1 MAAMEQTQR
10 PLDQDTCYAA
20 LLGRNADYDGVFYVG
35 VRTTGIFCR
44 PTCPARK
51 PKREN
56 CEFFTDAQSAML
68 ASYRPCSRCRPL
80 SHPNETSDVVRR
92 LVEAVEREPL
102 KRWRDADFDALAV
115 HASTARR
122 QFQKRFGM
130 TFVEYARARRLGSA
144 FKAIRSGERVIDA
157 QLDAGFDS
165 PSGFRDAFARIMG
178 APPAR
183 STRALFAAW
192 LDTPLGPMVA
202 IADEQ
207 ALHLLEFVDRRGLER
222 EIERMRQRQK
232 AGIAPGRTAPIA
244 QIEAELT
251 AYFAGRSMSF
261 ATPLARAG
269 SPFQNAV
276 WDALLRIPPGET
288 SSYAE
293 LARAVGNPKA
303 VRAAGTANGCNQ
315 LAIVIP
321 CHRVINAN
329 GALGGYAG
337 GLPRKQWLL
346 EHERRSREAAG
357 RKPHAAQAH
366 ARLAGAPTS
375 RRAPSRTTAG
385 AATPSQTADNRA
397 RHRRSTSPSPTP
409 EAG

>member
-1 MAAMEQTQR
+1 MEVEFGARISAAGVEARRKMPAMEQTQL
-10 PLDQDTCYAA
+10 PLDQDRCYAA
-20 LLGRNADYDGVFYVG
+20 LLGRDAEFDGVFYVG

-56 CEFFTDAQSAML
+56 CEFFPDAQAALL
-68 ASYRPCSRCRPL
+68 AAYRPCARCRPL

-92 LVEAVEREPL
+92 LVEAVERDPHR
-102 KRWRDADFDALAV
+102 RWRDADFDALAV

-157 QLDAGFDS
+157 QLDAGFES
-165 PSGFRDAFARIMG
+165 SSGFRDAFARIMG

-192 LDTPLGPMVA
+192 LDTPLGPMTAV
-202 IADEQ
+202 ADEH

-222 EIERMRQRQK
+222 EIERLRLRQK
-232 AGIAPGRTAPIA
+232 AGIAPGRTAPIV
-244 QIEAELT
+244 QIERELAE
-251 AYFAGRSMSF
+251 YFAGRSLAF
-261 ATPLARAG
+261 ETPLARAG

-276 WDALLRIPPGET
+276 WDALLTIPPGET
-288 SSYAE
+288 WSYAQ
-293 LARAVGNPKA
+293 LARAVGSPRA
-303 VRAAGTANGCNQ
+303 VRAVGTANGANQ

-321 CHRVINAN
+321 CHRVINSS
-329 GALGGYAG
+329 GELGGYGG
-337 GLPRKQWLL
+337 GLPRKRWLL
-346 EHERRSREAAG
+346 EHERRSLG
-357 RKPHAAQAH
+357 
-366 ARLAGAPTS
+366 ARA
-375 RRAPSRTTAG
+375 TA
-385 AATPSQTADNRA
+385 
-397 RHRRSTSPSPTP
+397 
-409 EAG
+409 

>member
-1 MAAMEQTQR
+1 MAAMEQTQL
-10 PLDQDTCYAA
+10 PLDQDQCYSA
-20 LLGRNADYDGVFYVG
+20 LLGRDADYEGVFYVG

-56 CEFFTDAQSAML
+56 CEFFTDAQSALL
-68 ASYRPCSRCRPL
+68 ASYRPCARCRPL
-80 SHPNETSDVVRR
+80 SHPNETSDVVRQ
-92 LVEAVEREPL
+92 LVAAVERDPS

-157 QLDAGFDS
+157 QLDAGFES
-165 PSGFRDAFARIMG
+165 PSGFRDAFTRIMG

-192 LDTPLGPMVA
+192 LDTPLGPMTA
-202 IADEQ
+202 IADERS
-207 ALHLLEFVDRRGLER
+207 LYLLEFIDRRGLER
-222 EIERMRQRQK
+222 EIERLRQRQK
-232 AGIAPGRTAPIA
+232 AGIAPGRTAPIV
-244 QIEAELT
+244 QIEAELQD
-251 AYFAGRSMSF
+251 YFAGRAMTF
-261 ATPLARAG
+261 KTPLARGG

-276 WDALLRIPPGET
+276 WDALLTIPPGET
-288 SSYAE
+288 WSYAE

-329 GALGGYAG
+329 GELGGYAG
-337 GLPRKQWLL
+337 GLPRKRWLL
-346 EHERRSREAAG
+346 DHERSTLAA
-357 RKPHAAQAH
+357 A
-366 ARLAGAPTS
+366 AGAPLS
-375 RRAPSRTTAG
+375 RATLSRK
-385 AATPSQTADNRA
+385 ADNTA
-397 RHRRSTSPSPTP
+397 RRRRPPSTGPRPA
-409 EAG
+409 AG

>member
-1 MAAMEQTQR
+1 MAAMEQTQL
-10 PLDQDTCYAA
+10 PLDQDRCYTA
-20 LLGRNADYDGVFYVG
+20 LLGRDADYDGVFYVG

-56 CEFFTDAQSAML
+56 CEFFADAQAALL
-68 ASYRPCSRCRPL
+68 AAYRPCARCRPL

-92 LVEAVEREPL
+92 LVTAVEREPL

-157 QLDAGFDS
+157 QLDAGFES

-178 APPAR
+178 APPASR
-183 STRALFAAW
+183 ATRALFAAW
-192 LDTPLGPMVA
+192 LDTPLGP
-202 IADEQ
+202 D
-207 ALHLLEFVDRRGLER
+207 DRRRRRARAASARVRRPARAGARDRAAAAAAEGRHRAGPDRADRADRSGARGLFL
-222 EIERMRQRQK
+222 
-232 AGIAPGRTAPIA
+232 G
-244 QIEAELT
+244 
-251 AYFAGRSMSF
+251 
-261 ATPLARAG
+261 PLADVRRRRSSRTG

-276 WDALLRIPPGET
+276 WDALLTIPPGET
-288 SSYAE
+288 WSYAR
-293 LARAVGNPKA
+293 LARAVGRPRA
-303 VRAAGTANGCNQ
+303 VRAVGTANGANQ

-329 GALGGYAG
+329 GELGGYG
-337 GLPRKQWLL
+337 GGVPRKRWLL
-346 EHERRSREAAG
+346 EHERRALG
-357 RKPHAAQAH
+357 
-366 ARLAGAPTS
+366 ARA
-375 RRAPSRTTAG
+375 TA
-385 AATPSQTADNRA
+385 
-397 RHRRSTSPSPTP
+397 
-409 EAG
+409 

>member
-1 MAAMEQTQR
+1 MEQTT
-10 PLDQDTCYAA
+10 PLDQDTCYSA
-20 LLGRNADYDGVFYVG
+20 LLGRNADYEGVFYVG

-68 ASYRPCSRCRPL
+68 ASYRPCARCRPL
-80 SHPNETSDVVRR
+80 SHPNETSDVVRK
-92 LVEAVEREPL
+92 LVEAVEHDPT

-157 QLDAGFDS
+157 QLDAGFES
-165 PSGFRDAFARIMG
+165 SSGFRDAFARIMG

-192 LDTPLGPMVA
+192 LDTPLGPMTA
-202 IADEQ
+202 IADER
-207 ALHLLEFVDRRGLER
+207 ALYLLEFVDRRGLER
-222 EIERMRQRQK
+222 EIERLRQRQK
-232 AGIAPGRTAPIA
+232 AGIAPGRTAPIV
-244 QIEAELT
+244 QIEAELKD
-251 AYFAGRSMSF
+251 YFAGRSMTF
-261 ATPLARAG
+261 KTPIARSG

-276 WDALLRIPPGET
+276 WDALLTIPPGET
-288 SSYAE
+288 WSYAD
-293 LARAVGNPKA
+293 LARTVGRPKA
-303 VRAAGTANGCNQ
+303 MRAAGTANGANQ

-329 GALGGYAG
+329 GELGGYAG
-337 GLPRKQWLL
+337 GLPRKRWLL
-346 EHERRSREAAG
+346 DHERSMRAAG
-357 RKPHAAQAH
+357 TVTRNAARSPGRSGRPG
-366 ARLAGAPTS
+366 ARATTQPL
-375 RRAPSRTTAG
+375 RR
-385 AATPSQTADNRA
+385 QL
-397 RHRRSTSPSPTP
+397 
-409 EAG
+409 